1 MKISLTDL
9 KIDLSTFRTPIVT
22 WEEDMFVPMD
32 AIYTN
37 YPGALQTE
45 EGVFFTGTVFYPYGP
60 WLHEYEN
67 GYPHGRHVFFL
78 DDGTPYQEKIYIE
91 DYGFVACIDGDGK
104 LIKGYIFEKEAFLAW
119 LDTDGKML
127 KDKCFKANGFE
138 DKKP

>member
-1 MKISLTDL
+1 MKITLKDL
-9 KIDLSTFRTPIVT
+9 KIDLSTFRHPIVT

-67 GYPHGRHVFFL
+67 GYPRGRHVFFL
-78 DDGTPYQEKIYIE
+78 KDGTIFQEEIYR
-91 DYGFVACIDGDGK
+91 
-104 LIKGYIFEKEAFLAW
+104 
-119 LDTDGKML
+119 
-127 KDKCFKANGFE
+127 
-138 DKKP
+138 